1 MQPRETT
8 VHVEG
13 LSLAVREWPGEGPS
27 LLMIHGLAST
37 SHIWD
42 LVAPRLAPRFRVLAY
57 DQRGHGL
64 SGKPSSGYG
73 FERICAD
80 GAQVIRAER
89 LDRPIVIGHS
99 WGANV
104 ALELAVRRPRL
115 VAGAVLV
122 DGGFLSM
129 RDRIDWA
136 TARQQLAPPDLSGMT
151 LQNFGRAVAR
161 ATRGTLALTPEI
173 EDVYRS
179 LVRVDPAGFIHP
191 RLSRANHVRILRAL
205 WEQDTLA
212 LLRRLRVPTLVLA
225 VRPKVTDAPD
235 PRAAGFLREKQRS
248 AAVVR
253 RIGAPL
259 RFAWLEGIHDIPLQR
274 PAVVARRISSFAQ
287 DAVG

>member
-1 MQPRETT
+1 MQPRETA

-13 LSLAVREWPGEGPS
+13 VSLAVREWPGEGAP

-42 LVAPRLAPRFRVLAY
+42 LVAPRLAPRFRVVAY
-57 DQRGHGL
+57 DQRGHGR

-73 FERICAD
+73 FDRMSAD
-80 GAQVIRAER
+80 AVAVIRVER
-89 LDRPIVIGHS
+89 LARPLVVGHS

-115 VAGAVLV
+115 VAGIVLI

-129 RDRIDWA
+129 HDRLDWA
-136 TARQQLAPPDLSGMT
+136 TAREQLAPPDLGGLT
-151 LQNFGRAVAR
+151 LEDFRRQLKRF
-161 ATRGTLALTPEI
+161 TRGALELTPAI
-173 EDVYRS
+173 EAVFRS
-179 LVRVDPAGFIHP
+179 LVRVDRAGYIHP
-191 RLSRANHVRILRAL
+191 WLSRSNHLRILRAL

-212 LLRRLRVPTLVLA
+212 LLRLLRVPTLVLG
-225 VRPKVTDAPD
+225 VRPEATDDAD
-235 PRAAGFLREKQRS
+235 PSAAGFLREKERS

-259 RFAWLEGIHDIPLQR
+259 RFAWVEGIHDIPIQR
-274 PAVVARRISSFAQ
+274 PAVVARRISSFARE
-287 DAVG
+287 AVG